1 MSRLKWTPWLR
12 WRLKAGYRPPAKP
25 IPAEKPRRRHLADD
39 LNIFLTTFV
48 AFSTLVVGVA
58 QWRTAERQTEI
69 ADALAQLEFAKSE
82 AKFKI
87 EASKDLTSFK
97 TGLTDRQLLLPTTVA
112 ITPLEGTRELQL
124 IDVPVTIA
132 LADPLGDL
140 ACSIEV
146 RGLYLEDADNV
157 AKLWEPATQYL
168 ATLLMHFEAHGLYIF
183 DRKPFARL
191 TYVDLLGR
199 PGIKR
204 YQLSGEEFIGP
215 EESGMP
221 LYSGAWSNG
230 EGFYTDEGLPEKFCP
245 DAVDLIKAAL
255 KEAGGKPGTE
265 SKLDKVRRALKA
277 P

>member
-1 MSRLKWTPWLR
+1 MKWTPWLR
-12 WRLKAGYRPPAKP
+12 RRLKAGYRPQAKP
-25 IPAEKPRRRHLADD
+25 ISAEKPRRRHLADD
-39 LNIFLTTFV
+39 LNTFLTTFV

-140 ACSIEV
+140 ACSVEV

-199 PGIKR
+199 PGVKR
-204 YQLSGEEFIGP
+204 YQFSGEEFIGP

-230 EGFYTDEGLPEKFCP
+230 EGFYTDEGMPEKFCP
-245 DAVDLIKAAL
+245 DAVDLIKTAL

-265 SKLDKVRRALKA
+265 SKLDKVRRALKS